1 MAKKQRSEVTVVM
14 QVTLTDIFP
23 VVSDENVADEETQK
37 EIARITAELQKI
49 KGLSKIDIDK
59 VKIFPNIKT

>member
-1 MAKKQRSEVTVVM
+1 MAKRSEVTVVM
-14 QVTLTDIFP
+14 QVTLTDIFKVP
-23 VVSDENVADEETQK
+23 SDEGIANEETQK
-37 EIARITAELQKI
+37 EIARVENELRKI

>member
-1 MAKKQRSEVTVVM
+1 MAKKTRSEVTVVM

-23 VVSDENVADEETQK
+23 VVGDERAADEETQK